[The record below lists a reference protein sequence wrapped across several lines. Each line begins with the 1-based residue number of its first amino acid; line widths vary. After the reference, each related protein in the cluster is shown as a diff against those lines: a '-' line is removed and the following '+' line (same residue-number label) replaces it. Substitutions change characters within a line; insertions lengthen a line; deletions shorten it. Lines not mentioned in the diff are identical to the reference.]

1 VGFIILKSLLR
12 KTFLAVMV
20 ISSATANDE
29 PQLSVGHKDSPN
41 TNRTVRSQPIAREQ
55 IVERVAPL
63 ARAGAFPSAMEV
75 DIDGATINARVN
87 YTLDAGLHDA
97 LATVYRRYRPDF
109 GAFVAIDP
117 ESGAIRTLTS
127 FIRGEEQ
134 LDNLSVRTAY
144 PAASVFKIITAT
156 AAIDSGKAT
165 PTTVMPY
172 NGKSTS
178 LYKSQVLRHQ
188 DNKWTRYP
196 ELTEAFAKSIN
207 PVFARLGIY
216 QVGAV
221 SLRDYADRFG
231 FDQVLFS
238 DFDLRPSE
246 MGLALNDEWQIA
258 EAASGYTKDI
268 LISPVHAA
276 AMAAAIVNGGKL
288 MAPHI
293 VESMFDGAN
302 KPLYQ
307 SEVTELQQ
315 IMEPSTALA
324 LKELMMAT
332 VSQGSARRSFTNYK
346 KDKGLREVSVG
357 GKTGSLT
364 GYSPRGRHDWFV
376 GYGEATDGRKIA
388 YASLVINKEK
398 WYVRSAM
405 VARLFLQEFFA
416 KATEPDLGELAASP
430 ID

>member
-1 VGFIILKSLLR
+1 
-12 KTFLAVMV
+12 M
-20 ISSATANDE
+20 SSVSSNDAQPLSASPVVNLMAS
-29 PQLSVGHKDSPN
+29 PQPVS
-41 TNRTVRSQPIAREQ
+41 REQ
-55 IVERVAPL
+55 VIERVAPL

-75 DIDGATINARVN
+75 DIDGVSINALVN
-87 YTLDAGLHDA
+87 YTLDASLHDA
-97 LATVYRRYRPDF
+97 LTAIYLRYRPDF

-165 PTTVMPY
+165 PTTVLPY

-188 DNKWTRYP
+188 DNRWTRYP

-216 QVGAV
+216 QVGAEG
-221 SLRDYADRFG
+221 LRDYADRFG
-231 FDQVLFS
+231 FDRVLFS
-238 DFDLRPSE
+238 DFDLSPSLVS
-246 MGLALNDEWQIA
+246 LALDDEWQIA
-258 EAASGYTKDI
+258 EVASGYTKDI

-276 AMAAAIVNGGKL
+276 AMAAAVVNGGKL

-293 VESMFDGAN
+293 VESLVDGAR

-307 SEVTELQQ
+307 SEITKLQQ
-315 IMEPSTALA
+315 IMKPATALA
-324 LKELMMAT
+324 LKKLMVAT
-332 VSQGSARRSFTNYK
+332 VLQGSARHSFTNYR
-346 KDKGLREVSVG
+346 KDPNLKEVSVG

-376 GYGEATDGRKIA
+376 GYGEASDGRKIA

-416 KATEPDLGELAASP
+416 VPAAAELAALP
-430 ID
+430 IE

>member
-1 VGFIILKSLLR
+1 VSSVSSNDAQWLSASPVVNLIASPQPVSR
-12 KTFLAVMV
+12 VQV
-20 ISSATANDE
+20 I
-29 PQLSVGHKDSPN
+29 
-41 TNRTVRSQPIAREQ
+41 
-55 IVERVAPL
+55 ERIAPL

-75 DIDGATINARVN
+75 DIDGLSINALVN
-87 YTLDAGLHDA
+87 YTLDASLHDT
-97 LATVYRRYRPDF
+97 LAAIYRRYRPDF
-109 GAFVAIDP
+109 GAFVSIDP

-134 LDNLSVRTAY
+134 LDNLSVRTTY

-156 AAIDSGKAT
+156 AAIDSGKVT
-165 PTTVMPY
+165 PTTVLPY

-188 DNKWTRYP
+188 DNRWTRYP

-216 QVGAV
+216 QVGAEG
-221 SLRDYADRFG
+221 LRDYADRFG
-231 FDQVLFS
+231 FDRVLFS
-238 DFDLRPSE
+238 DFDLSPSLVS
-246 MGLALNDEWQIA
+246 LALDDEWQIA
-258 EAASGYTKDI
+258 EVASGYTKDI

-276 AMAAAIVNGGKL
+276 AMAAAVVNGGKL

-293 VESMFDGAN
+293 VESLVDGAR

-307 SEVTELQQ
+307 SEITKLQQ
-315 IMEPSTALA
+315 IMKPATALA
-324 LKELMMAT
+324 LKKLMMAT
-332 VSQGSARRSFTNYK
+332 VLQGSARHSFTNYRK
-346 KDKGLREVSVG
+346 EPNLREVSVG

-376 GYGEATDGRKIA
+376 GYGEASDGRKIA

-416 KATEPDLGELAASP
+416 VPAAAELAALP
-430 ID
+430 IE

>member
-1 VGFIILKSLLR
+1 VSSVSSNDAQSL
-12 KTFLAVMV
+12 
-20 ISSATANDE
+20 SASPVVNLIAS
-29 PQLSVGHKDSPN
+29 PQPVS
-41 TNRTVRSQPIAREQ
+41 REQ
-55 IVERVAPL
+55 VIERVAPL

-75 DIDGATINARVN
+75 DIDGISINALVN
-87 YTLDAGLHDA
+87 YTLDASLHDA
-97 LATVYRRYRPDF
+97 LAAIYRRYRPDF

-165 PTTVMPY
+165 PTTVLPY

-188 DNKWTRYP
+188 DNRWTRYP

-216 QVGAV
+216 QVGAEG
-221 SLRDYADRFG
+221 LRDYADRFG
-231 FDQVLFS
+231 FDRVLFS
-238 DFDLRPSE
+238 DFDLSPSLVS
-246 MGLALNDEWQIA
+246 LALDDEWQIA
-258 EAASGYTKDI
+258 EVASGYTKDI

-276 AMAAAIVNGGKL
+276 AMAAAVVNGGKL

-293 VESMFDGAN
+293 VESLVDGAR

-307 SEVTELQQ
+307 SEITKLQQ
-315 IMEPSTALA
+315 IMKPATALA
-324 LKELMMAT
+324 LKKLMMAT
-332 VSQGSARRSFTNYK
+332 VLQGSARHSFTNYR
-346 KDKGLREVSVG
+346 KDPNLREVSVG

-376 GYGEATDGRKIA
+376 GYGEASDGRKIA

-416 KATEPDLGELAASP
+416 VPAAAELAALP
-430 ID
+430 IE

>member
-1 VGFIILKSLLR
+1 MRLIILKLLLR
-12 KTFLAVMV
+12 IIFLVIAVV
-20 ISSATANDE
+20 SSATADDE
-29 PQLSVGHKDSPN
+29 LGLSAGLSTSPIAS
-41 TNRTVRSQPIAREQ
+41 SQPIAREQ
-55 IVERVAPL
+55 IVQRVAPL
-63 ARAGAFPSAMEV
+63 ARAGEFPSAIEV
-75 DIDGATINARVN
+75 DIDGVVINARVN
-87 YTLDAGLHDA
+87 YTLDASLHDA
-97 LATVYRRYRPDF
+97 LAAVYRRYRPDF

-207 PVFARLGIY
+207 PVFARIGIY

-231 FDQVLFS
+231 FDRALFS

-246 MGLALNDEWQIA
+246 MGLALDDEWQIA

-293 VESMFDGAN
+293 VESMVDGAN

-307 SEVTELQQ
+307 SEIAELQQ
-315 IMEPSTALA
+315 IMAPSTAMA
-324 LKELMMAT
+324 LKKLMMAT

-346 KDKGLREVSVG
+346 KDKSLREVSVG

-376 GYGEATDGRKIA
+376 GYGEAKDGRKIA

-405 VARLFLQEFFA
+405 VARLFLQEYFA
-416 KATEPDLGELAASP
+416 KPAEPLPAELAVVP
-430 ID
+430 IK

>member
-1 VGFIILKSLLR
+1 VSSVSSNDAQSL
-12 KTFLAVMV
+12 
-20 ISSATANDE
+20 SASPVVNLIAS
-29 PQLSVGHKDSPN
+29 PQPVS
-41 TNRTVRSQPIAREQ
+41 REQ
-55 IVERVAPL
+55 VIERVAPL

-75 DIDGATINARVN
+75 DIDGISINALVN
-87 YTLDAGLHDA
+87 YTLDASLHDA
-97 LATVYRRYRPDF
+97 LAAIYRRYRPDF

-165 PTTVMPY
+165 PTTVLPY

-188 DNKWTRYP
+188 DNRWTRYP

-216 QVGAV
+216 QVGAEG
-221 SLRDYADRFG
+221 LRDYADRFG
-231 FDQVLFS
+231 FDRVLFS
-238 DFDLRPSE
+238 DFDLSPSLVS
-246 MGLALNDEWQIA
+246 LALDDEWQIA
-258 EAASGYTKDI
+258 EVASGYTKDI

-276 AMAAAIVNGGKL
+276 AMAAAVVNGGKL

-293 VESMFDGAN
+293 VESLVDGAR

-307 SEVTELQQ
+307 SEITKLQQ
-315 IMEPSTALA
+315 IMKPATALA
-324 LKELMMAT
+324 LKKLMMAT
-332 VSQGSARRSFTNYK
+332 VLQGSARHSFTNYR
-346 KDKGLREVSVG
+346 KDPNLREVSVG

-376 GYGEATDGRKIA
+376 GYGEASDGRKIA

-416 KATEPDLGELAASP
+416 VPATAELAALP
-430 ID
+430 IE

>member
-1 VGFIILKSLLR
+1 LKSLLY
-12 KTFLAVMV
+12 TALLTVLAV
-20 ISSATANDE
+20 SSVSSNDAQSLSASPVVNLIAS
-29 PQLSVGHKDSPN
+29 PQPVS
-41 TNRTVRSQPIAREQ
+41 REQ
-55 IVERVAPL
+55 VIERVAPL

-75 DIDGATINARVN
+75 DIDGISINALVN
-87 YTLDAGLHDA
+87 YTLDASLHDA
-97 LATVYRRYRPDF
+97 LAAIYRRYRPDF

-165 PTTVMPY
+165 PTTVLPY

-188 DNKWTRYP
+188 DNRWTRYP

-216 QVGAV
+216 QVGAEG
-221 SLRDYADRFG
+221 LRDYADRFG
-231 FDQVLFS
+231 FDRVLFS
-238 DFDLRPSE
+238 DFDLSPSLVS
-246 MGLALNDEWQIA
+246 LALDDEWQIA
-258 EAASGYTKDI
+258 EVASGYTKDI

-276 AMAAAIVNGGKL
+276 AMAAAVVNGGKL

-293 VESMFDGAN
+293 VESLVDGAR

-307 SEVTELQQ
+307 SEITKLQQ
-315 IMEPSTALA
+315 IMKPATALA
-324 LKELMMAT
+324 LKKLMMAT
-332 VSQGSARRSFTNYK
+332 VLQGSARHSFTNYR
-346 KDKGLREVSVG
+346 KDPNLREVSVG

-376 GYGEATDGRKIA
+376 GYGEASDGRKIA

-416 KATEPDLGELAASP
+416 VPATAELAALP
-430 ID
+430 IE

>member
-1 VGFIILKSLLR
+1 
-12 KTFLAVMV
+12 
-20 ISSATANDE
+20 
-29 PQLSVGHKDSPN
+29 
-41 TNRTVRSQPIAREQ
+41 
-55 IVERVAPL
+55 
-63 ARAGAFPSAMEV
+63 MEV
-75 DIDGATINARVN
+75 DIDGISINALVN
-87 YTLDAGLHDA
+87 YTLDASLHDA
-97 LATVYRRYRPDF
+97 LAAIYRRYRPDF

-165 PTTVMPY
+165 PTTVLPY

-188 DNKWTRYP
+188 DNRWTRYP

-216 QVGAV
+216 QVGAEG
-221 SLRDYADRFG
+221 LRDYADRFG
-231 FDQVLFS
+231 FDRVLFS
-238 DFDLRPSE
+238 DFDLSPSLVS
-246 MGLALNDEWQIA
+246 LALDDEWQIA
-258 EAASGYTKDI
+258 EVASGYTKDI

-276 AMAAAIVNGGKL
+276 AMAAAVVNGGKL

-293 VESMFDGAN
+293 VESLVDGAR

-307 SEVTELQQ
+307 SEITKLQQ
-315 IMEPSTALA
+315 IMKPATALA
-324 LKELMMAT
+324 LKKLMMAT
-332 VSQGSARRSFTNYK
+332 VLQGSARHSFTNYR
-346 KDKGLREVSVG
+346 KDPNLREVSVG

-376 GYGEATDGRKIA
+376 GYGEASDGRKIA

-416 KATEPDLGELAASP
+416 VPATAELAALP
-430 ID
+430 IE

>member
-1 VGFIILKSLLR
+1 MSSVSSNDTQSL
-12 KTFLAVMV
+12 
-20 ISSATANDE
+20 SASPVVNLIAS
-29 PQLSVGHKDSPN
+29 PQPVS
-41 TNRTVRSQPIAREQ
+41 REQ
-55 IVERVAPL
+55 VIERITPL

-75 DIDGATINARVN
+75 DIDGLSINALVN
-87 YTLDAGLHDA
+87 YTLDASLHDT
-97 LATVYRRYRPDF
+97 LAAIYRRYRPDF
-109 GAFVAIDP
+109 GAFVSIDP

-134 LDNLSVRTAY
+134 LDNLSVRTTY

-156 AAIDSGKAT
+156 AAIDSGKVT
-165 PTTVMPY
+165 PTTVLPY

-188 DNKWTRYP
+188 DNRWTRYP

-216 QVGAV
+216 QVGAEG
-221 SLRDYADRFG
+221 LRDYADRFG
-231 FDQVLFS
+231 FDRVLFS
-238 DFDLRPSE
+238 DFDLSPSLVS
-246 MGLALNDEWQIA
+246 LALDDEWQIA
-258 EAASGYTKDI
+258 EVASGYTKDI

-276 AMAAAIVNGGKL
+276 AMAAAVVNGGKL

-293 VESMFDGAN
+293 VESLVDGAR

-307 SEVTELQQ
+307 SEITKLQQ
-315 IMEPSTALA
+315 IMKPATALA
-324 LKELMMAT
+324 LKKLMMAT
-332 VSQGSARRSFTNYK
+332 VLQGSARHSFTNYR
-346 KDKGLREVSVG
+346 KDPNLREVSVG

-376 GYGEATDGRKIA
+376 GYGEASDGRKIA

-416 KATEPDLGELAASP
+416 VPAAAELAALP
-430 ID
+430 IE